1 MLRKMLT
8 SVVVG
13 FVMIMACPNP
23 AVAQAVD
30 PQFRA
35 DIERL
40 LDVTGAA
47 NVGAQMAN
55 LVADSVMTGL
65 KQAAPAVPDRT
76 FTIVKE
82 VLDTEFSN
90 MYSAP
95 DGVLPEMVDLY
106 VKYYTHDDVLAM
118 LQFYRSPVGQKAIA
132 LMPVLIR
139 EGGAIGQRWIEPRM
153 PKIMDTLQQRLRA
166 EGLIK

>member
-1 MLRKMLT
+1 MLT
-8 SVVVG
+8 GAGVG
-13 FVMIMACPNP
+13 IVMLIMVPN
-23 AVAQAVD
+23 AALAQTAD

-47 NVGAQMAN
+47 KVGAQIAS
-55 LVADSVMTGL
+55 LVAESVMSGL
-65 KQAAPAVPDRT
+65 RQAGPAVPDRAYA
-76 FTIVKE
+76 IVKD
-82 VLDTEFSN
+82 VLDTEFSS

-95 DGVLPEMVDLY
+95 DGVLSEMVDLY
-106 VKYYTHDDVLAM
+106 AKHYTHDDVRAL
-118 LQFYRSPVGQKAIA
+118 LEFYRSPVGQKAIT
-132 LMPVLIR
+132 LMPVLMQ
-139 EGGAIGQRWIEPRM
+139 EGGAIGQHWIEPRM

>member
-1 MLRKMLT
+1 MHRQILT
-8 SVVVG
+8 SAVVG
-13 FVMIMACPNP
+13 FVMMIVCPN
-23 AVAQAVD
+23 AALAQSSD

-47 NVGAQMAN
+47 KVGAQMAS
-55 LVADSVMTGL
+55 LVADSVIDGL
-65 KQAAPAVPDRT
+65 KRSGPAIPDRA

-90 MYSAP
+90 MYTAP
-95 DGVLPEMVDLY
+95 DGVLPDMVELY
-106 VKYYTHDDVLAM
+106 VKHFTHDDVLA
-118 LQFYRSPVGQKAIA
+118 LLEFYRSPVGQKAIVV
-132 LMPVLIR
+132 MPLLVQ
-139 EGGAIGQRWIEPRM
+139 EGAAIGQRWMEPRM

-166 EGLIK
+166 EGLFK

>member
-8 SVVVG
+8 SVVVA
-13 FVMIMACPNP
+13 FVMIMLYPNP

-40 LDVTGAA
+40 LDATGAA
-47 NVGAQMAN
+47 KVGPQMVG
-55 LVADSVMTGL
+55 LVADSFMTGL
-65 KQAAPAVPDRT
+65 KRSRPDIPDRA

-90 MYSAP
+90 MYAAP
-95 DGVLPEMVDLY
+95 DGVLPEMVGLY
-106 VKYYTHDDVLAM
+106 AKYYTHDDVLAL

-132 LMPVLIR
+132 LMPVLLQ
-139 EGGAIGQRWIEPRM
+139 EGGAIGQRWMEPKM
-153 PKIMDTLQQRLRA
+153 PKIMDAVQQRLRA
-166 EGLIK
+166 EGLIQ